1 MHIKQA
7 ETCSK
12 HVDLNFT
19 LSQNGKWTDF
29 IFTDELD
36 EAQKSKDTWPKSH
49 STVDTQT
56 QAFWF

>member
-36 EAQKSKDTWPKSH
+36 EAQKSKDIWPKSH
-49 STVDTQT
+49 STVDT
-56 QAFWF
+56 